1 MEQKL
6 NEDWQN
12 NRGCFPFSE
21 DLLPFLV
28 FIFHM
33 NEPAMPNKSVDWG
46 NESCHSDDFDGESEY
61 PEFDDNQDYDDWDH

>member
-1 MEQKL
+1 M

-28 FIFHM
+28 FFFHM
-33 NEPAMPNKSVDWG
+33 NEPTKPKKSIDRGNKSC
-46 NESCHSDDFDGESEY
+46 NSDNFDEEGEY
-61 PEFDDNQDYDDWDH
+61 LEFDDWDH